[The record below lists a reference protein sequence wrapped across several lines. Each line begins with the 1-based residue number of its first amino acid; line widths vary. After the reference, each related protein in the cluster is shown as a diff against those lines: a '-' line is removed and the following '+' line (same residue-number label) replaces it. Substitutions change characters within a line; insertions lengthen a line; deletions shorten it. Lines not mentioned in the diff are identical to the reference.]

1 MTASW
6 PVKFRAD
13 ALSFIDTH
21 MFSHPHTR
29 ITGNIINT
37 YASLSSQAMHVSL
50 TVSCKESKMSL
61 GVMSRTFSTAP
72 WQHSTAFFTHIVQVR
87 ELDLYWAEQE
97 TWVRLYCHR
106 HNLRVQQGA
115 VAEERDNSVRHD
127 RLFSFISLRYCR
139 GQRQCRKDIVCVCLC
154 V

>member
-1 MTASW
+1 
-6 PVKFRAD
+6 
-13 ALSFIDTH
+13 
-21 MFSHPHTR
+21 
-29 ITGNIINT
+29 
-37 YASLSSQAMHVSL
+37 MHVSL

-72 WQHSTAFFTHIVQVR
+72 WQHSTAFFTYIVQVR

-97 TWVRLYCHR
+97 TWVWLYCHR
-106 HNLRVQQGA
+106 DNLRVQQGA

-139 GQRQCRKDIVCVCLC
+139 GQRQCRKDIVCVYVCVCDDTPLYRQDRTQISVENNASYEASALLC
-154 V
+154 ICIKLHH